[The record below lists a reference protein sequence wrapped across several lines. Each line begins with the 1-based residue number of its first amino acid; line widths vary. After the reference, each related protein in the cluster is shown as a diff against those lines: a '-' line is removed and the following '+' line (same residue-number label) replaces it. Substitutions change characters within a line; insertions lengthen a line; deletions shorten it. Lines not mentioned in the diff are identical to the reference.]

1 MGARRLKI
9 ALVSRVVCS
18 VYGIGAGRAPAGSI
32 TSKTHTS
39 QTPGMRRLDRPART
53 FDQDIGRDG
62 MRQEALALAGPLDV
76 LAVLASWSGKGDP
89 QRTAFCRHGR
99 EVRLRPEGGPGAQ
112 AMSERG
118 TSGLM
123 RRFPVYSITSSAWPS
138 NGNGM
143 ERPSA

>member
-1 MGARRLKI
+1 VRHPDRR
-9 ALVSRVVCS
+9 
-18 VYGIGAGRAPAGSI
+18 
-32 TSKTHTS
+32 
-39 QTPGMRRLDRPART
+39 ART
-53 FDQDIGRDG
+53 FDQDIGVMPCGRMG
-62 MRQEALALAGPLDV
+62 WLLPVRSTS
-76 LAVLASWSGKGDP
+76 AVLASWSGNGDP

-118 TSGLM
+118 TSRLM